1 MSSTEAITNVADLN
15 PVQRSVFDALRVPD
29 GWSPLP
35 DTLVEQLETELV
47 TGLQALDTV
56 FTRDEPLR
64 VTKRAMA
71 TIHGCETHHV
81 EEKKSAF
88 AWSLPTVRGT
98 VAHKAIELLLNWR
111 GDPVP
116 AHLADA
122 AVDSLINNPRESA
135 GIFLAQLPDSD
146 LAELRGMVVD
156 TVTNYLESFPPL
168 KPQWR
173 PVVEHSAR
181 YTMFD
186 ESIVF
191 SSRADLVIGTA
202 GRKVLIDLKTG
213 QLTPTHRDDLRFY
226 ALVET
231 LRSRQAPRSLASFSL
246 DAARLDVEEV
256 SEGLLR
262 AAVRRTIDG
271 VSLMADLVTERREP
285 TRRAGSQCRWC
296 PLNDSCEEGVRFL
309 TRSSG
314 DED

>member
-1 MSSTEAITNVADLN
+1 
-15 PVQRSVFDALRVPD
+15 VFDALRVPE
-29 GWSPLP
+29 GWTPLP
-35 DTLVEQLETELV
+35 DTLVEQLETEL
-47 TGLQALDTV
+47 TSGLAALDTV

-122 AVDSLINNPRESA
+122 AIESLINNPRESA

-146 LAELRGMVVD
+146 LAELRGMIVD

-231 LRSRQAPRSLASFSL
+231 LRSRQPPRSLASFSL

-271 VSLMADLVTERREP
+271 VTLMADLVTERREP
-285 TRRAGSQCRWC
+285 TRRAGFQCRWC
-296 PLNDSCEEGVRFL
+296 PLNDSCEEGVSFL
-309 TRSSG
+309 TRASG
-314 DED
+314 DDD

>member
-1 MSSTEAITNVADLN
+1 MSSVDATTSSTELN
-15 PVQRSVFDALRVPD
+15 PIQRDVFGALRVPD
-29 GWSPLP
+29 GWAPLP
-35 DTLVEQLETELV
+35 DDFVGQLEAELID
-47 TGLQALDTV
+47 GLAALDTV

-64 VTKRAMA
+64 VTKRAMS

-111 GDPVP
+111 GEPVP
-116 AHLADA
+116 THLAEA
-122 AVDSLINNPRESA
+122 AVESLINNPRESA
-135 GIFLAQLPDSD
+135 GVFLTQLPDRD
-146 LAELRGMVVD
+146 LAELRAMVVD
-156 TVTNYLESFPPL
+156 TVTTYLESFPPL

-181 YTMFD
+181 YTLFD

-213 QLTPTHRDDLRFY
+213 QLTSTHRDDLRFY

-246 DAARLDVEEV
+246 DAARIDVEEV

-262 AAVRRTIDG
+262 AALRRTIDG
-271 VSLMADLVTERREP
+271 VRIMADLVTERREP
-285 TRRAGSQCRWC
+285 TRRAGFQCRWC
-296 PLNDSCEEGVRFL
+296 PVNESCDEGQRFL
-309 TRSSG
+309 TRATG
-314 DED
+314 DDD

>member
-1 MSSTEAITNVADLN
+1 VSSSDAITNVSDLN
-15 PVQRSVFDALRVPD
+15 PIQRSVFDALRVPE
-29 GWSPLP
+29 GWTPLP
-35 DTLVEQLETELV
+35 DTLVEQLEAEL
-47 TGLQALDTV
+47 TSGLAALDTV

-116 AHLADA
+116 ALLADA
-122 AVDSLINNPRESA
+122 AIESLINNPRESA

-146 LAELRGMVVD
+146 LAELRGMIVD

-231 LRSRQAPRSLASFSL
+231 LRSRQPPRSLASFSL

-271 VSLMADLVTERREP
+271 VTLMADLVTERREP
-285 TRRAGSQCRWC
+285 TRRAGFQCRWC
-296 PLNDSCEEGVRFL
+296 PLNDSCEEGVSFL
-309 TRSSG
+309 TRASG
-314 DED
+314 DDD

>member
-1 MSSTEAITNVADLN
+1 MSSSDAVTNVADLN
-15 PVQRSVFDALRVPD
+15 PIQRSVLDALRVPK
-29 GWSPLP
+29 GWVPLP
-35 DTLVEQLETELV
+35 DTLVEQLETEL
-47 TGLQALDTV
+47 TSGLAALDTV

-122 AVDSLINNPRESA
+122 AIESLINNPRESA

-146 LAELRGMVVD
+146 LAELRGMIVD

-231 LRSRQAPRSLASFSL
+231 LRSRQPPRSLASFSL

-271 VSLMADLVTERREP
+271 VTLMADLVTERREP
-285 TRRAGSQCRWC
+285 TRRAGFQCRWC
-296 PLNDSCEEGVRFL
+296 PLNDSCEEGVSFL
-309 TRSSG
+309 TRASG
-314 DED
+314 DDD

>member
-1 MSSTEAITNVADLN
+1 VSSSDAITNVSDLN
-15 PVQRSVFDALRVPD
+15 PIQRSVFDALRVPE
-29 GWSPLP
+29 GWTPLP
-35 DTLVEQLETELV
+35 DTLVEQLEAEL
-47 TGLQALDTV
+47 TSGLAALDTV

-122 AVDSLINNPRESA
+122 AIESLINNPRESA

-146 LAELRGMVVD
+146 LAELRGMIVD

-231 LRSRQAPRSLASFSL
+231 LRSRQPPRSLASFSL

-271 VSLMADLVTERREP
+271 VTLMADLVTERREP
-285 TRRAGSQCRWC
+285 TRRAGFQCRWC
-296 PLNDSCEEGVRFL
+296 PLNDSCEEGVSFL
-309 TRSSG
+309 TRASG
-314 DED
+314 DDD

>member
-1 MSSTEAITNVADLN
+1 M
-15 PVQRSVFDALRVPD
+15 FDALRVPE
-29 GWSPLP
+29 GWTPLP
-35 DTLVEQLETELV
+35 DTLVEQLEAEL
-47 TGLQALDTV
+47 TSGLAALDTV

-116 AHLADA
+116 ALLADA
-122 AVDSLINNPRESA
+122 AIESLINNPRESA

-146 LAELRGMVVD
+146 LAELRGMIVD

-231 LRSRQAPRSLASFSL
+231 LRSRQPPRSLASFSL

-271 VSLMADLVTERREP
+271 VTLMADLVTERREP
-285 TRRAGSQCRWC
+285 TRRAGFQCRWC
-296 PLNDSCEEGVRFL
+296 PLNDSCEEGVSFL
-309 TRSSG
+309 TRASG
-314 DED
+314 DDD

>member
-1 MSSTEAITNVADLN
+1 ML
-15 PVQRSVFDALRVPD
+15 DALRVPK
-29 GWSPLP
+29 GWVPLP
-35 DTLVEQLETELV
+35 DTLVEQLETEL
-47 TGLQALDTV
+47 TSGLAALDTV

-122 AVDSLINNPRESA
+122 AIESLINNPRESA

-146 LAELRGMVVD
+146 LAELRGMIVD

-181 YTMFD
+181 YTMYD

-231 LRSRQAPRSLASFSL
+231 LRSRQPPRSLASFSL

-271 VSLMADLVTERREP
+271 VTLMADLVTERREP
-285 TRRAGSQCRWC
+285 TRRAGFQCRWC
-296 PLNDSCEEGVRFL
+296 PLNDSCEEGVSFL
-309 TRSSG
+309 TRASG
-314 DED
+314 DDD

>member
-1 MSSTEAITNVADLN
+1 ML
-15 PVQRSVFDALRVPD
+15 DALRVPK
-29 GWSPLP
+29 GWVPLP
-35 DTLVEQLETELV
+35 DTLVEQLETEL
-47 TGLQALDTV
+47 TSGLAALDTV

-122 AVDSLINNPRESA
+122 AIESLINNPRESA

-146 LAELRGMVVD
+146 LAELRGMIVD

-231 LRSRQAPRSLASFSL
+231 LRSRQPPRSLASFSL

-271 VSLMADLVTERREP
+271 VTLMADLVTERREP
-285 TRRAGSQCRWC
+285 TRRAGFQCRWC
-296 PLNDSCEEGVRFL
+296 PLNDSCEEGVSFL
-309 TRSSG
+309 TRASG
-314 DED
+314 DDD

>member
-1 MSSTEAITNVADLN
+1 MSSTETVTDIAGLN
-15 PVQRSVFDALRVPD
+15 PIQRNVFDALRVPD
-29 GWSPLP
+29 GWTPLP

-47 TGLQALDTV
+47 TGLASLDTI

-71 TIHGCETHHV
+71 TIHGCEMHHV
-81 EEKKSAF
+81 EDKKSVF

-135 GIFLAQLPDSD
+135 GLFLSQLPEND

-191 SSRADLVIGTA
+191 TSRADLVIGTA

-213 QLTPTHRDDLRFY
+213 RLTSTHRDDLRFY

-262 AAVRRTIDG
+262 AVVRRTIDG
-271 VSLMADLVTERREP
+271 VTLMADLATRRREP
-285 TRRAGSQCRWC
+285 SRRAGTQCRWC

-309 TRSSG
+309 SHADG

>member
-1 MSSTEAITNVADLN
+1 VSSSDAITNVSDLN
-15 PVQRSVFDALRVPD
+15 PIQRSVFDALRVPE
-29 GWSPLP
+29 GWTPLP
-35 DTLVEQLETELV
+35 DTLVEQLEAEL
-47 TGLQALDTV
+47 TSGLAALDNV

-116 AHLADA
+116 ALLADA
-122 AVDSLINNPRESA
+122 AIESLINNPRESA

-146 LAELRGMVVD
+146 LAELRGMIVD

-231 LRSRQAPRSLASFSL
+231 LRSRQPPRSLASFSL

-271 VSLMADLVTERREP
+271 VTLMADLVTERREP
-285 TRRAGSQCRWC
+285 TRRAGFQCRWC
-296 PLNDSCEEGVRFL
+296 PLNDSCEEGVSFL
-309 TRSSG
+309 TRASG
-314 DED
+314 DDD

>member
-1 MSSTEAITNVADLN
+1 VSSSDAVTNVADLN
-15 PVQRSVFDALRVPD
+15 PIQRSVLDALRVPK
-29 GWSPLP
+29 GWVPLP
-35 DTLVEQLETELV
+35 DTLVEQLETEL
-47 TGLQALDTV
+47 TSGLAALDTV

-122 AVDSLINNPRESA
+122 AIESLINNPRESA

-146 LAELRGMVVD
+146 LAELRGMIVD

-231 LRSRQAPRSLASFSL
+231 LRSRQPPRSLASFSL

-271 VSLMADLVTERREP
+271 VTLMADLVTERREP
-285 TRRAGSQCRWC
+285 TRRAGFQCRWC
-296 PLNDSCEEGVRFL
+296 PLNDSCEEGVSFL
-309 TRSSG
+309 TRASG
-314 DED
+314 DDD

>member
-1 MSSTEAITNVADLN
+1 MSSTEAITNIAELN
-15 PVQRSVFDALRVPD
+15 PIQRSVFDALRVPD
-29 GWSPLP
+29 GWNPLP
-35 DTLVEQLETELV
+35 DSLVEQLETELV

-116 AHLADA
+116 AHLVDA

-135 GIFLAQLPDSD
+135 GNFLAQLPDSE

-181 YTMFD
+181 YTLFD

-271 VSLMADLVTERREP
+271 VTLMADLVTERREP

-296 PLNDSCEEGVRFL
+296 PLNDSCDEGVRFL
-309 TRSSG
+309 TRASG
-314 DED
+314 DDD

>member
-1 MSSTEAITNVADLN
+1 
-15 PVQRSVFDALRVPD
+15 
-29 GWSPLP
+29 
-35 DTLVEQLETELV
+35 
-47 TGLQALDTV
+47 
-56 FTRDEPLR
+56 
-64 VTKRAMA
+64 
-71 TIHGCETHHV
+71 
-81 EEKKSAF
+81 
-88 AWSLPTVRGT
+88 

-122 AVDSLINNPRESA
+122 AIESLINNPRESA

-146 LAELRGMVVD
+146 LAELRGMIVD

-231 LRSRQAPRSLASFSL
+231 LRSRQPPRSLASFSL

-271 VSLMADLVTERREP
+271 VTLMADLVTERREP
-285 TRRAGSQCRWC
+285 TRRAGFQCRWC
-296 PLNDSCEEGVRFL
+296 PLNDSCEEGVSFL
-309 TRSSG
+309 TRASG
-314 DED
+314 DDD

>member
-1 MSSTEAITNVADLN
+1 MSSAEAITNVADLN
-15 PVQRSVFDALRVPD
+15 PIQRQVFDALRVPD

-35 DTLVEQLETELV
+35 ESLVEQLETDLV
-47 TGLQALDTV
+47 TGLAALDTV

-135 GIFLAQLPDSD
+135 GMFLAQLPDRD

-213 QLTPTHRDDLRFY
+213 QLTSTHRDDLRFY

-262 AAVRRTIDG
+262 AAVRRTVAG
-271 VSLMADLVTERREP
+271 VALLADLVLERREP
-285 TRRAGSQCRWC
+285 TRRAGAQCRWC

-309 TRSSG
+309 TRADG
-314 DED
+314 DDD

>member
-1 MSSTEAITNVADLN
+1 MSSAEAITNVADLN
-15 PVQRSVFDALRVPD
+15 PIQRQVFDALRVPD

-35 DTLVEQLETELV
+35 ESLVEQLEIELV
-47 TGLQALDTV
+47 TGLQALNTV

-191 SSRADLVIGTA
+191 SSRADLVIGIA

-213 QLTPTHRDDLRFY
+213 KLTPTHRDDLRFY

-271 VSLMADLVTERREP
+271 VSLMADLVTEQREP

-314 DED
+314 DDD

>member
-1 MSSTEAITNVADLN
+1 
-15 PVQRSVFDALRVPD
+15 VFDALRVPE
-29 GWSPLP
+29 GWTPLP
-35 DTLVEQLETELV
+35 DTLVEQLEAEL
-47 TGLQALDTV
+47 TSGLAALDTV

-116 AHLADA
+116 ALLADA
-122 AVDSLINNPRESA
+122 AIESLINNPRESA
-135 GIFLAQLPDSD
+135 GIFLAQLSDSD
-146 LAELRGMVVD
+146 LAELRGMIVD

-231 LRSRQAPRSLASFSL
+231 LRSRQPPRSLASFSL

-271 VSLMADLVTERREP
+271 VTLMADLVTERREP
-285 TRRAGSQCRWC
+285 TRRAGFQCRWC
-296 PLNDSCEEGVRFL
+296 PLNDSCEEGVSFL
-309 TRSSG
+309 TRASG
-314 DED
+314 DDD

>member
-1 MSSTEAITNVADLN
+1 MSSPEAITNVADLN
-15 PVQRSVFDALRVPD
+15 PIQRSVFDALRVPD
-29 GWSPLP
+29 GWNPLP
-35 DTLVEQLETELV
+35 DTLVEQLETDLV
-47 TGLQALDTV
+47 AGLASLETV
-56 FTRDEPLR
+56 FTRDQPLR

-88 AWSLPTVRGT
+88 SWSLPTVRGT
-98 VAHKAIELLLNWR
+98 VAHKAVELLLNWR

-135 GIFLAQLPDSD
+135 GVFLAQLPDSD

-213 QLTPTHRDDLRFY
+213 QLTPTHRDELRFY

-262 AAVRRTIDG
+262 AAVKRTVDG

-296 PLNDSCEEGVRFL
+296 PLNHSCEEGVRFL

-314 DED
+314 DDD

>member
-1 MSSTEAITNVADLN
+1 VSSTDAITNVADLN
-15 PVQRSVFDALRVPD
+15 PIQRSVFNALRVPD
-29 GWSPLP
+29 GWTPLP
-35 DTLVEQLETELV
+35 DTLVEQLETDLAL
-47 TGLQALDTV
+47 GLATLDTV

-88 AWSLPTVRGT
+88 AWTLPTVRGT

-122 AVDSLINNPRESA
+122 AVESLINNPRESA

-231 LRSRQAPRSLASFSL
+231 LRSRQAPRALASFSL

-262 AAVRRTIDG
+262 AAVRRAIDG
-271 VSLMADLVTERREP
+271 VTLMADLVTERREP
-285 TRRAGSQCRWC
+285 TRRAGFQCRWC

-309 TRSSG
+309 TRASG
-314 DED
+314 DDD

>member
-1 MSSTEAITNVADLN
+1 M
-15 PVQRSVFDALRVPD
+15 FDALRVPE
-29 GWSPLP
+29 GWTPLP
-35 DTLVEQLETELV
+35 DTLVEQLEAEL
-47 TGLQALDTV
+47 TSGLAALDTV

-116 AHLADA
+116 ALLADA
-122 AVDSLINNPRESA
+122 AIESLINNPRESA

-146 LAELRGMVVD
+146 LAELRGMIVD
-156 TVTNYLESFPPL
+156 TVTNYLESFPPP

-231 LRSRQAPRSLASFSL
+231 LRSRQPPRSLASFSL

-271 VSLMADLVTERREP
+271 VTLMADLVTERREP
-285 TRRAGSQCRWC
+285 TRRAGFQCRWC
-296 PLNDSCEEGVRFL
+296 PLNDSCEEGVSFL
-309 TRSSG
+309 TRASG
-314 DED
+314 DDD

>member
-1 MSSTEAITNVADLN
+1 MSSTEAITNVTDLN
-15 PVQRSVFDALRVPD
+15 PIQRSVFDALRVPD
-29 GWSPLP
+29 GWNPLP

-213 QLTPTHRDDLRFY
+213 KLTPTHRDDLRFY

-314 DED
+314 DDD

>member
-1 MSSTEAITNVADLN
+1 VSSTEAITNVTDLN
-15 PVQRSVFDALRVPD
+15 PIQRSVFDALRVPD
-29 GWSPLP
+29 GWNPLP

-213 QLTPTHRDDLRFY
+213 KLTPTHRDDLRFY

-314 DED
+314 DDD

>member
-1 MSSTEAITNVADLN
+1 M
-15 PVQRSVFDALRVPD
+15 FDALRVPE
-29 GWSPLP
+29 GWTPLP
-35 DTLVEQLETELV
+35 DTLVEQLETEL
-47 TGLQALDTV
+47 TSGLAALDTV

-122 AVDSLINNPRESA
+122 AIESLINNPRESA

-146 LAELRGMVVD
+146 LAELRGMIVD

-231 LRSRQAPRSLASFSL
+231 LRSRQPPRSLASFSL

-271 VSLMADLVTERREP
+271 VTLMADLVTERREP
-285 TRRAGSQCRWC
+285 TRRAGFQCRWC
-296 PLNDSCEEGVRFL
+296 PLNDSCEEGVSFL
-309 TRSSG
+309 TRASG
-314 DED
+314 DDD

>member
-1 MSSTEAITNVADLN
+1 VSSSDAVTNVADLN
-15 PVQRSVFDALRVPD
+15 PIQRSVLDALRVPK
-29 GWSPLP
+29 GWVPLP
-35 DTLVEQLETELV
+35 DTLVEQLETEL
-47 TGLQALDTV
+47 TSGLAALDTV

-122 AVDSLINNPRESA
+122 AIESLINNPRESA

-146 LAELRGMVVD
+146 LAELRGMIVD

-231 LRSRQAPRSLASFSL
+231 LRSRQP
-246 DAARLDVEEV
+246 ARLDVEEV

-271 VSLMADLVTERREP
+271 VTLMADLVTERREP
-285 TRRAGSQCRWC
+285 TRRAGFQCRWC
-296 PLNDSCEEGVRFL
+296 PLNDSCEEGVSFL
-309 TRSSG
+309 TRASG
-314 DED
+314 DDD

>member
-1 MSSTEAITNVADLN
+1 MSSSDAITNVSDLN
-15 PVQRSVFDALRVPD
+15 PIQRSVFDALRVPE
-29 GWSPLP
+29 GWTPLP
-35 DTLVEQLETELV
+35 DTLVEQLEAEL
-47 TGLQALDTV
+47 TSGLAALDTV

-116 AHLADA
+116 ALLADA
-122 AVDSLINNPRESA
+122 AIESLINNPRESA

-146 LAELRGMVVD
+146 LAELRGMIVD

-231 LRSRQAPRSLASFSL
+231 LRSRQPPRSLASFSL

-271 VSLMADLVTERREP
+271 VTLMADLVTERREP
-285 TRRAGSQCRWC
+285 TRRAGFQCRWC
-296 PLNDSCEEGVRFL
+296 PLNDSCEEGVSFL
-309 TRSSG
+309 TRASG
-314 DED
+314 DDD

>member
-1 MSSTEAITNVADLN
+1 MSSTEAITNIADLN
-15 PVQRSVFDALRVPD
+15 PIQRSVFDALRVPD
-29 GWSPLP
+29 GWNPLP
-35 DTLVEQLETELV
+35 DSLVEQLETELV

-64 VTKRAMA
+64 VTKRTMA

-88 AWSLPTVRGT
+88 AWSLPSVRGT

-135 GIFLAQLPDSD
+135 GNFLAQLPDSE

-181 YTMFD
+181 YTLFD

-271 VSLMADLVTERREP
+271 VTLMADLVTERREP

-296 PLNDSCEEGVRFL
+296 PLNDSCDEGVRFL
-309 TRSSG
+309 ARASG
-314 DED
+314 DDD

>member
-1 MSSTEAITNVADLN
+1 VSSSDAITNVSDLN
-15 PVQRSVFDALRVPD
+15 PIQRSVLDALRVPK
-29 GWSPLP
+29 GWVPLP
-35 DTLVEQLETELV
+35 DTLVEQLETEL
-47 TGLQALDTV
+47 TSGLAALDTV

-122 AVDSLINNPRESA
+122 AIESLINNPRESA

-146 LAELRGMVVD
+146 LAELRGMIVD

-181 YTMFD
+181 YTMYD

-231 LRSRQAPRSLASFSL
+231 LRSRQPPRSLASFSL

-271 VSLMADLVTERREP
+271 VTLMADLVTERREP
-285 TRRAGSQCRWC
+285 TRRAGFQCRWC
-296 PLNDSCEEGVRFL
+296 PLNDSCEEGVSFL
-309 TRSSG
+309 TRASG
-314 DED
+314 DDD

>member
-1 MSSTEAITNVADLN
+1 MFN
-15 PVQRSVFDALRVPD
+15 ALRVPD
-29 GWSPLP
+29 GWTPLP
-35 DTLVEQLETELV
+35 DTLVEQLETDLAS
-47 TGLQALDTV
+47 GLATLDTV

-88 AWSLPTVRGT
+88 AWTLPTVRGT

-122 AVDSLINNPRESA
+122 AVESLINNPRESA

-231 LRSRQAPRSLASFSL
+231 LRSRQAPRALASFSL

-262 AAVRRTIDG
+262 AAVRRAIDG
-271 VSLMADLVTERREP
+271 VTLMADLVTERREP
-285 TRRAGSQCRWC
+285 TRRAGFQCRWC

-309 TRSSG
+309 TRASG
-314 DED
+314 DDD

>member
-1 MSSTEAITNVADLN
+1 VSSSDAITNVSDLN
-15 PVQRSVFDALRVPD
+15 PIQRSVFDALRVPE
-29 GWSPLP
+29 GWTPLP
-35 DTLVEQLETELV
+35 DTLVEQLEAEL
-47 TGLQALDTV
+47 TSGLAALDTL

-116 AHLADA
+116 ALLADA
-122 AVDSLINNPRESA
+122 AIESLINNPRESA

-146 LAELRGMVVD
+146 LAELRGMIVD

-231 LRSRQAPRSLASFSL
+231 LRSRQPPRSLASFSL

-271 VSLMADLVTERREP
+271 VTLMADLVTERREP
-285 TRRAGSQCRWC
+285 TRRAGFQCRWC
-296 PLNDSCEEGVRFL
+296 PLNDSCEEGVSFL
-309 TRSSG
+309 TRASG
-314 DED
+314 DDD

>member
-1 MSSTEAITNVADLN
+1 MSSSDAITNVSDLN
-15 PVQRSVFDALRVPD
+15 PIQRSVFDALRVPE
-29 GWSPLP
+29 GWTPLP
-35 DTLVEQLETELV
+35 DTLVEQLEAEL
-47 TGLQALDTV
+47 TSGLAALDTV

-116 AHLADA
+116 ALLADA
-122 AVDSLINNPRESA
+122 AIESLINNPRESA

-146 LAELRGMVVD
+146 LAELRGMIVD

-231 LRSRQAPRSLASFSL
+231 LRSRQPPRSLASFSL
-246 DAARLDVEEV
+246 DAARLEVEEV

-271 VSLMADLVTERREP
+271 VTLMADLVTERREP
-285 TRRAGSQCRWC
+285 TRRAGFQCRWC
-296 PLNDSCEEGVRFL
+296 PLNDSCEEGVSFL
-309 TRSSG
+309 TRASG
-314 DED
+314 DDD

>member
-1 MSSTEAITNVADLN
+1 M
-15 PVQRSVFDALRVPD
+15 FDALRVPE
-29 GWSPLP
+29 GWTPLP
-35 DTLVEQLETELV
+35 DTLVEQLEAEL
-47 TGLQALDTV
+47 TSGLAALDTV

-116 AHLADA
+116 ALLADA
-122 AVDSLINNPRESA
+122 AIESLINNPRESA
-135 GIFLAQLPDSD
+135 GIFLAQLSDSD
-146 LAELRGMVVD
+146 LAELRGMIVD

-231 LRSRQAPRSLASFSL
+231 LRSRQPPRSLASFSL

-271 VSLMADLVTERREP
+271 VTLMADLVTERREP
-285 TRRAGSQCRWC
+285 TRRAGFQCRWC
-296 PLNDSCEEGVRFL
+296 PLNDSCEEGVSFL
-309 TRSSG
+309 TRASG
-314 DED
+314 DDD